1 MRFQVVASDFDGTLA
16 DDGRVESNTLA
27 ALTTL
32 RETGRKLIL
41 ITGREL
47 RSVREVFPELHRF
60 DLVVAENGALLY
72 RPSSAEEHPL
82 CQLPPAR
89 FLEGLHNLGVN
100 PISIGRGIIATVRPH
115 DATVQ
120 QVIRELGLDLQIIFN
135 REAVM
140 ILPSGT
146 NKGTG
151 LTAALA
157 ELGVPCPAVVGIGD
171 AENDHAFLRL
181 CGFSVAV
188 ANALPSLKEQVHLVT
203 AGDSGAGV
211 REVLQKLIATGNLP

>member
-1 MRFQVVASDFDGTLA
+1 MRFQAVATDFDGTLA
-16 DDGRVESNTLA
+16 DHGHVEGDTLA
-27 ALTTL
+27 ALTRL
-32 RETGRKLIL
+32 RKTGRKLIL

-47 RSVREVFPELHRF
+47 RSVREVFPELRLF

-72 RPSSAEEHPL
+72 HPSTGEERPL

-89 FLEGLHNLGVN
+89 FLERLHRLGVS
-100 PISIGRGIIATVRPH
+100 PISIGRGIIATVKPH
-115 DATVQ
+115 DVTVQ
-120 QVIRELGLDLQIIFN
+120 QVIQELGLALQIILN

-140 ILPSGT
+140 ILPAGI

-157 ELGVPCPAVVGIGD
+157 GIGVPSPAVVGIGD

-188 ANALPSLKEQVHLVT
+188 ANAIPSLKERVNLVT

-211 REVLQKLIATGNLP
+211 SEILQKLIATGNLP